1 MEVTTQAMREI
12 ARFFVSQPSPE
23 QIIAFHASH
32 ASPEVTA
39 HLYALLAAEREER
52 ITDEE
57 RRELDSYETIEHII
71 ICMKAEAWRRL
82 RQDSDR

>member
-23 QIIAFHASH
+23 QIIAFHAS
-32 ASPEVTA
+32 PEVTA
-39 HLYALLAAEREER
+39 HLYALLAAERKER

-71 ICMKAEAWRRL
+71 ICMKAEACRRL
-82 RQDSDR
+82 RQDSDS